1 MSVVDC
7 IVNVRVIKTLR
18 KCKGILKILIQSS
31 GIYCLH
37 YRNFFLYD
45 FLLLV
50 SWRACM
56 FQWLCNHWKL
66 VSLEKSKTLHSCYF
80 SGAATM

>member
-50 SWRACM
+50 S
-56 FQWLCNHWKL
+56 
-66 VSLEKSKTLHSCYF
+66 
-80 SGAATM
+80 